1 MVGSFLYN
9 CWAALIAFTIYFLVS
24 LQSTKTPTSIIIDS
38 FIFAIVGFLFTYLV
52 RFIIAFVIYTP
63 TDEQEDEHIESEETT
78 EQSNEEVEEQ
88 TSSKDNTSP
97 TVNNDQAEEL
107 AKVVKTMMSKDE

>member
-24 LQSTKTPTSIIIDS
+24 LQSTKTPTSIIIDA
-38 FIFAIVGFLFTYLV
+38 FIFAIVVFLFTYLV
-52 RFIIAFVIYTP
+52 RLIIAFVMYTP
-63 TDEQEDEHIESEETT
+63 TDEQEEEQVDNEETT
-78 EQSNEEVEEQ
+78 EQSSEKVEEQ
-88 TSSKDNTSP
+88 TSSKDNTSNA
-97 TVNNDQAEEL
+97 VNNDQAEEL